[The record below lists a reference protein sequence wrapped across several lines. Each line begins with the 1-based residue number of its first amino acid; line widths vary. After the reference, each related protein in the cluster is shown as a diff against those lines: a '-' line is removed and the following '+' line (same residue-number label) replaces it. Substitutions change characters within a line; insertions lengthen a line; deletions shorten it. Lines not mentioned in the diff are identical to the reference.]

1 MSFFF
6 FFFFFFFFL
15 CKYNQKQQK
24 QNQGTKKEAEDFF
37 PKHGGK
43 EIGKQDG
50 EGMQLDENLVAAQD
64 AT

>member
-1 MSFFF
+1 LIIIYPIFFF
-6 FFFFFFFFL
+6 FFVSTIRN
-15 CKYNQKQQK
+15 KRK

-50 EGMQLDENLVAAQD
+50 EGMQLNENLVAAQD